1 MDTGSPSSDQA
12 DVILDPIVHKAK
24 PKLEEAVS
32 RDATPTSSG
41 PSSRSPK
48 VLGFDLNMD
57 LDENGEI
64 PPGTDEATAKEEE
77 EQELDGPPNAKE
89 PTKDSDVD
97 SENVL
102 GGTLHLQGSEVRPS
116 VHPDEDDYDCE
127 DEDG

>member
-1 MDTGSPSSDQA
+1 
-12 DVILDPIVHKAK
+12 
-24 PKLEEAVS
+24 LEEVVI

-41 PSSRSPK
+41 PTTRSPK

-64 PPGTDEATAKEEE
+64 PAGTDEGTAKEEE
-77 EQELDGPPNAKE
+77 QEVDGSFYVPI
-89 PTKDSDVD
+89 KDVDVD

-102 GGTLHLQGSEVRPS
+102 GGTLHLQGSELRPS

>member
-1 MDTGSPSSDQA
+1 MDTGSPSSEQAA
-12 DVILDPIVHKAK
+12 DVILDPIVHKRK
-24 PKLEEAVS
+24 PEAVS
-32 RDATPTSSG
+32 GDATPTSSG

-64 PPGTDEATAKEEE
+64 APEAGAKEEE
-77 EQELDGPPNAKE
+77 EQELDGPA
-89 PTKDSDVD
+89 KDSGVD

-102 GGTLHLQGSEVRPS
+102 GGTLNLQGGEVRPS

-127 DEDG
+127 DEEDG